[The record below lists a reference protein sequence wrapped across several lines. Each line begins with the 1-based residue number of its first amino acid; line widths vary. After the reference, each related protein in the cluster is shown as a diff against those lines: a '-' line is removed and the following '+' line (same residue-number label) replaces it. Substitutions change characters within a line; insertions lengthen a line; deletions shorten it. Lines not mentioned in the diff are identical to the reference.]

1 MGLPLAAGSLSSAL
15 PGIAGWAL
23 GFHTGLPGLSRG
35 VATLCFLSGPPPLHT
50 ISHLALWIC
59 LPGPLKPPSG
69 PAEAP
74 WHFPLSSSSYGK
86 VQAAARGRPDLT
98 DGSPLSSHSA
108 GVLVPVSP
116 GVRAPPQPR
125 ATPPAMAQPLVPS
138 VTPGVDPVLNFCI
151 CWPGCFQAVP
161 MWQELGL

>member
-1 MGLPLAAGSLSSAL
+1 MGLPSAAGSLSSAL

-23 GFHTGLPGLSRG
+23 GFHTGLPELSRG
-35 VATLCFLSGPPPLHT
+35 VATLCFLSEPPPLHT

-59 LPGPLKPPSG
+59 LPGPPKPPLAPQKPLGASLSAP
-69 PAEAP
+69 PATGKCRQPLGGAP
-74 WHFPLSSSSYGK
+74 TSQMVG
-86 VQAAARGRPDLT
+86 
-98 DGSPLSSHSA
+98 PLSSHSA

-125 ATPPAMAQPLVPS
+125 ATPPAMAQPLMPS

-151 CWPGCFQAVP
+151 CWPGCLQAVP